1 MAFAKAFVNAFSR
14 INIKIKIK
22 NYKYEL
28 PYSLIMA
35 TYNFSNHL
43 LKVSENKDNIEKAVQ
58 EWRFV
63 TKEKYEKLS
72 RICICQ
78 HKIKNVIY
86 LFNTCTL
93 NTIAVGS
100 TCFKKFNVIIEVI
113 NPIIKKVLETLRE
126 KGEYKQIL
134 DFNKLIIDNEQD
146 VIDSFQKE
154 YRTYYNDIDELVVLQ
169 TYIYDLI
176 HTYRVL
182 YLNDTLAKFEKRIQ
196 ELQKEKQEQKDRQ
209 ERNRQ
214 EQKERQKKRELEEIY
229 RKQQLKAKKKREYD
243 EQQERQR
250 IQLLE
255 EAIKRE
261 RELCNCG
268 LSLGSICK
276 CKSPKYILIDLNK
289 QFLCKICKNWK
300 DRCK

>member
-1 MAFAKAFVNAFSR
+1 
-14 INIKIKIK
+14 
-22 NYKYEL
+22 
-28 PYSLIMA
+28 MA

-43 LKVSENKDNIEKAVQ
+43 LKLSENKDNIEKAIQ

-78 HKIKNVIY
+78 HKIKNIIY

-100 TCFKKFNVIIEVI
+100 TCFKKFNVIIKDI

-126 KGEYKQIL
+126 KGEYKHIL

-154 YRTYYNDIDELVVLQ
+154 YRTYCNDIDELVVLH

-176 HTYRVL
+176 NTYRVL

-196 ELQKEKQEQKDRQ
+196 ELQKEKQEQKERQ
-209 ERNRQ
+209 KKRELEEKQ
-214 EQKERQKKRELEEIY
+214 EQKERQKKRELEEKQAKEEQERIKKERDKLEEIY
-229 RKQQLKAKKKREYD
+229 RKQQLEAKKKREQD

-250 IQLLE
+250 IQVLK

-276 CKSPKYILIDLNK
+276 CKFPKYILIDLNK
-289 QFLCKICKNWK
+289 QFVCKICKNWK
-300 DRCK
+300 DRCSK